1 MCFLPVAGKK
11 GTHRH
16 IATAFV
22 HTVTVNKTKLDE
34 IANVLGIRGSS
45 KAKLKP
51 GTKIHVVCEKKKRR

>member
-11 GTHRH
+11 GMHRH
-16 IATAFV
+16 VATAFV
-22 HTVTVNKTKLDE
+22 QTVTVRKAKLDE
-34 IANVLGIRGSS
+34 IASALGIRGSS

>member
-16 IATAFV
+16 IETAFV
-22 HTVTVNKTKLDE
+22 QTVTVNKAKLDE
-34 IANVLGIRGSS
+34 IASALGIR

-51 GTKIHVVCEKKKRR
+51 GTKIHIVGEKKKGR